1 MAQCQTNQ
9 DGRCLLEPPCPVG
22 ECYMYMVLNKEH
34 SEETRAVRED
44 PSVGKELAESFIA
57 FKRGPYTEHEPWER
71 SKLALVNA
79 VLDTLIPGARLVV
92 EAGANPRVSL
102 GKTKAFD
109 RPRDLVRS
117 LREIADCLEGKH
129 YEPR

>member
-22 ECYMYMVLNKEH
+22 ECYMYSVLSKEH

-44 PSVGKELAESFIA
+44 PTIGRELAESFIA

-71 SKLALVNA
+71 SKLALLNA
-79 VLDTLIPGARLVV
+79 LLDTMIPGARIII
-92 EAGANPRVSL
+92 EKGETPRVSF
-102 GKTKAFD
+102 GKTKPFD
-109 RPRDLVRS
+109 RPRDLARS
-117 LREIADCLEGKH
+117 LREIADCLEGKY
-129 YEPR
+129 YESR